1 MSSDSI
7 NTRLGFI
14 NAYFNLLRD
23 NSIRYCV
30 LRGHNTIHTCADND
44 VDLIMAPEQLGLASR
59 LFRMIIRERDAVEI
73 CNFLMGKNLFLKAVL
88 IDKQSGEF
96 TSVYFHIVAF
106 VTIKTVQWQIGRK
119 FVGKRLWMHD
129 IQTTDVDIEGI
140 RFPIPA
146 IRFQLL
152 IMLGRYAQ
160 HKREKYLQQI
170 VELLSN
176 QGIDLPEC
184 VGFTGRESIIEGL
197 IGNEISQNRI
207 CDLLKCLVKST
218 VFTSKLSNIKSILVV
233 LWQDLLAFKIKRGRL
248 VFFSGPDGSGKTT
261 ANRILSEFLSSK
273 LKVHIIN
280 VKHLYPSSMLF
291 SRQSRKLQAKLRG
304 IDVNDSASLER
315 DRGSRVSWRVRRLLG
330 LLFLLLQIW
339 PGYLW
344 ARYKNWQGY
353 YVIVDT
359 SFFDVFVKGHRPSF
373 PLLEKI
379 ITPLIPTGDR
389 WFVMQADAGQII
401 KRKSELT
408 IDEINEYYSWL
419 ARNVI
424 RTNSK
429 PIYIRSDYGTAFTLQ
444 QMITQSNH

>member
-1 MSSDSI
+1 
-7 NTRLGFI
+7 
-14 NAYFNLLRD
+14 
-23 NSIRYCV
+23 
-30 LRGHNTIHTCADND
+30 
-44 VDLIMAPEQLGLASR
+44 MAPEQLGLASR

-160 HKREKYLQQI
+160 HQREKYLQQI

-197 IGNEISQNRI
+197 IGNELSQNRI

-218 VFTSKLSNIKSILVV
+218 VITSKLSNTKSILVL
-233 LWQDLLAFKIKRGRL
+233 LWQNLLAFKIKRGRL

-280 VKHLYPSSMLF
+280 VKHLYPSSILF

-315 DRGSRVSWRVRRLLG
+315 DRGSRVSWRVRRLFG

-359 SFFDVFVKGHRPSF
+359 SFFDVFVKGHRPQF
-373 PLLEKI
+373 PFLEKFA
-379 ITPLIPTGDR
+379 TPLIPCGDI
-389 WFVMQADAGQII
+389 WFMMNAEAMTIVS
-401 KRKSELT
+401 RKPELS
-408 IDEINEYYSWL
+408 IDEISEYY
-419 ARNVI
+419 
-424 RTNSK
+424 NS
-429 PIYIRSDYGTAFTLQ
+429 ICRISSSTLCKAIHIQ
-444 QMITQSNH
+444 TDNGIDNMLIQMIKGYTENV